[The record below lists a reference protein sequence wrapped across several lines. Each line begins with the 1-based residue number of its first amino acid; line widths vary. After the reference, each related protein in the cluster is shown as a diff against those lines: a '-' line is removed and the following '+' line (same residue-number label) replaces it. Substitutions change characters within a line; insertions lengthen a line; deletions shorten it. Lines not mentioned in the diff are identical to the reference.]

1 LFLQT
6 RRRRSQVLA
15 EALEKIFGRAALLAG
30 EVESDAGSGLGLR
43 FDARVT
49 DGFREDEGGS
59 VEGQV
64 TVPD

>member
-1 LFLQT
+1 M
-6 RRRRSQVLA
+6 LA